1 MRQEVID
8 VVYQSKIVA
17 IVRGFDPEVCVE
29 LADAYAKGGIRLVEV
44 TFPQAKPED
53 WTKTTTAIKTIS
65 ECLAGRIIAGAG
77 TVLTLEQLHM
87 AKEAGARYIVTPSVN
102 VNVIKEAKS
111 LGLVTMPGA
120 LTPTEAV
127 TAYEAGADFVKIF
140 PAGAMGPKYLKD
152 VRAPL
157 SHIPFLAVGGIG
169 ADNVADFMKAGAV
182 GVGVGGMLTDRKL
195 IEAGAWD
202 QIADYARTLYANAH
216 SFQP

>member
-17 IVRGFDPEVCVE
+17 IVRGFDPEVCVK
-29 LADAYAKGGIRLVEV
+29 LAEAYAKGGIRLVEV

-65 ECLAGRIIAGAG
+65 ERLAGKIIVGAG

-102 VNVIKEAKS
+102 VNVIKEAKA

-216 SFQP
+216 A

>member
-8 VVYQSKIVA
+8 IVYQSKIVA
-17 IVRGFDPEVCVE
+17 IVRGFDPEVCVK
-29 LADAYAKGGIRLVEV
+29 LAEAYAKGGIRLVEV

-65 ECLAGRIIAGAG
+65 ERLAGKIIVGAG

-195 IEAGAWD
+195 IESGAWD

-216 SFQP
+216 A

>member
-8 VVYQSKIVA
+8 IVYQSKIVA
-17 IVRGFDPEVCVE
+17 IVRGFDPEVCVK
-29 LADAYAKGGIRLVEV
+29 LAEAYAKGGIRLVEV

-65 ECLAGRIIAGAG
+65 ERLAGKIIVGAG

-216 SFQP
+216 A

>member
-8 VVYQSKIVA
+8 IVYQSKIVA
-17 IVRGFDPEVCVE
+17 IVRGFDPEVCVK
-29 LADAYAKGGIRLVEV
+29 LAEAYAKGGIRLVEV

-65 ECLAGRIIAGAG
+65 ERLAGKIIVGAG

-102 VNVIKEAKS
+102 VNVIKEAKA

-216 SFQP
+216 A

>member
-17 IVRGFDPEVCVE
+17 IVRGFDPEVCVK
-29 LADAYAKGGIRLVEV
+29 LAEAYAKGGIRLVEV

-65 ECLAGRIIAGAG
+65 ERLAGKIIVGAG

-102 VNVIKEAKS
+102 VNVIKEAKA

>member
-17 IVRGFDPEVCVE
+17 IVRGFDPDVCVK
-29 LADAYAKGGIRLVEV
+29 LAEAYAKGGIRLVEV

-65 ECLAGRIIAGAG
+65 ERLAGQIIVGAG

-102 VNVIKEAKS
+102 VDVIKEAKA

-140 PAGAMGPKYLKD
+140 PAGSMGPKYLKD

-202 QIADYARTLYANAH
+202 QIADYAKTLYDRAH
-216 SFQP
+216 D

>member
-17 IVRGFDPEVCVE
+17 IVRGFDPEVCVK
-29 LADAYAKGGIRLVEV
+29 LAEAYAKGGIRLVEV

-65 ECLAGRIIAGAG
+65 ERLAGKIIVGAG

-102 VNVIKEAKS
+102 VNVIKEAKA

-127 TAYEAGADFVKIF
+127 TAYEVGADFVKIF

-216 SFQP
+216 A